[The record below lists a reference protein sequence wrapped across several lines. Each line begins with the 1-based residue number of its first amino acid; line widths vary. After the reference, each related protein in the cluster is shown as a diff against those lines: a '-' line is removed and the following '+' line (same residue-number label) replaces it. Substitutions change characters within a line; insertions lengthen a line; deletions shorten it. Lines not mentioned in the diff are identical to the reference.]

1 MLLRIFPEP
10 RYNTKQHTK
19 IQKKDN
25 EKKHKKHNKAYH
37 KQTHHQKKIIQHYI
51 EQKYIYIIYN
61 NKKHTQTFS
70 HKSSK
75 KKIRKRHNKTI

>member
-10 RYNTKQHTK
+10 RYKTKQHTQK
-19 IQKKDN
+19 SKKDN
-25 EKKHKKHNKAYH
+25 TTQHWTKKK
-37 KQTHHQKKIIQHYI
+37 
-51 EQKYIYIIYN
+51 YIIYN

-75 KKIRKRHNKTI
+75 KKYEKDKTKQYRHKQYRKQQINRKQTIN